1 MSSQTVPAENFVQTL
16 SVNVDNEK
24 LTDEQFRE
32 FVRNTLPIVKRPD
45 INTGHETTR
54 PT

>member
-1 MSSQTVPAENFVQTL
+1 MSSQTIPAENFVQTL
-16 SVNVDNEK
+16 SVNVDNEN

-32 FVRNTLPIVKRPD
+32 FDRNTLPIVKRPY

-54 PT
+54 PA